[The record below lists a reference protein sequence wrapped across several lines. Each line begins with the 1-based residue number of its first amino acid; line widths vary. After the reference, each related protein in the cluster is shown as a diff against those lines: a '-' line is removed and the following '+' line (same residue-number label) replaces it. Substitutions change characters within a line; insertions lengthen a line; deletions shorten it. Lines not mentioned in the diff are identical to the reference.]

1 MLCCALLLAPPAM
14 AADLRDPTQ
23 PPATVS
29 TATRREPAPILSAV
43 LKSGYKRGAIFNGQ
57 FVRSGGS
64 VGNYTIIAVL
74 DDGVRYRYAGR
85 ELELRLPPPASTF
98 KKPATGPARGPA
110 GVEP

>member
-14 AADLRDPTQ
+14 AGELRDPTQ
-23 PPATVS
+23 PPARVGA
-29 TATRREPAPILSAV
+29 ATPHEPAPILTAV

-64 VGNYTIIAVL
+64 VGSYTIIAVL
-74 DDGVRYRYAGR
+74 DDGVRYQHAGR
-85 ELELRLPPPASTF
+85 VLELRLPQAATTF
-98 KKPATGPARGPA
+98 KKPATDPARSVA